1 MHSIE
6 LVYALE
12 SRDKAAST
20 VSVDRFGRVRVKA
33 APAAAV
39 ERVES

>member
-1 MHSIE
+1 MHSME

-20 VSVDRFGRVRVKA
+20 VSVDRFGRVLV
-33 APAAAV
+33 AAV
-39 ERVES
+39 AVELAESWRG